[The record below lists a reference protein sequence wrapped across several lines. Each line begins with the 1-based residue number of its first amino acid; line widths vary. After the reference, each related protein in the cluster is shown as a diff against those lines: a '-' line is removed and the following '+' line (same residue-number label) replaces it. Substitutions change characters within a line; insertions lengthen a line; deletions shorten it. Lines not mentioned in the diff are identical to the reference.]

1 MIPEL
6 ETERLRLRAL
16 QIDDLDAYARMYADP
31 DVMRF
36 LEGGAPL
43 DRGAAF
49 RSMALHLGHWQL
61 RGFGQWALEER
72 VSGSFVGRAG
82 LWQPE
87 GWPGLEVGWILDRAA
102 WGRGYASEAGG
113 AAMGFAFDVLH
124 ADEVISLIRPGNE
137 SSIRLAERLGESYK
151 RTVQLLGSEAR
162 LYSRRDPEL
171 HADRGQSGAS
181 VASRALTRVRARPL
195 ARRRTA

>member
-16 QIDDLDAYARMYADP
+16 RIDDLDAYAGMYAEP

-43 DRGAAF
+43 DRAAAF

-72 VSGSFVGRAG
+72 VTGTFVGRAG
-82 LWQPE
+82 LWQPD

-102 WGRGYASEAGG
+102 WGRGYATEAGG
-113 AAMGFAFDVLH
+113 AAMDFAFDVLH

-137 SSIRLAERLGESYK
+137 SSIRLAERLGESYQ
-151 RTVQLLGSEAR
+151 RTVQLLGSESR
-162 LYSRRDPEL
+162 LYSRQRP
-171 HADRGQSGAS
+171 GAP
-181 VASRALTRVRARPL
+181 R
-195 ARRRTA
+195 